1 MAMASFCSPYQ
12 GGEKK
17 KSSLFFVVYCWQWT
31 IVGDKTAIRC
41 FQTVACNL
49 ESILSLCLPLTSF
62 FFFFLNILFRE
73 ELAMRLDLTEARV
86 QVSGSLF
93 IFILHVVCV
102 RRRRRTGGGYF
113 MSSIKCPWCTVL
125 DNNRWYASLIEDQR
139 LGANLRR

>member
-1 MAMASFCSPYQ
+1 M
-12 GGEKK
+12 
-17 KSSLFFVVYCWQWT
+17 
-31 IVGDKTAIRC
+31 GDKTAIRC

-62 FFFFLNILFRE
+62 FFNILFRE

-102 RRRRRTGGGYF
+102 RRRRRGGVFYVLHK
-113 MSSIKCPWCTVL
+113 MSL
-125 DNNRWYASLIEDQR
+125 MH
-139 LGANLRR
+139 GAG